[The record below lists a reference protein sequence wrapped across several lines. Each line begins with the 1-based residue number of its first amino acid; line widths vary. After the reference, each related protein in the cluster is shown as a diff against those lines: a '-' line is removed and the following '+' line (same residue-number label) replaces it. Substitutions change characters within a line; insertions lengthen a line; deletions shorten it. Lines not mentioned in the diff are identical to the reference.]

1 LVSKELKLEFNDRG
15 FARVSKFGG
24 ESSFDKRRFDGRNQ
38 MMDVFNG
45 RDFLNDSER
54 ETLEIILDDREHVE
68 LAKSVE
74 ALN

>member
-1 LVSKELKLEFNDRG
+1 
-15 FARVSKFGG
+15 
-24 ESSFDKRRFDGRNQ
+24 

-54 ETLEIILDDREHVE
+54 ETLEIILDDLEHAE